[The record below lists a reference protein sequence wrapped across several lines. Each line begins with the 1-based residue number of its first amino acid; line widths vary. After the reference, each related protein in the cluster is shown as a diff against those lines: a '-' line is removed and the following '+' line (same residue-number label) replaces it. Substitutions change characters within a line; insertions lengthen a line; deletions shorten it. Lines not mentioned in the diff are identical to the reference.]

1 MAPAAFERIL
11 QSARILQAGVGDF
24 TKPHSNNL
32 QLRHFHRPRPWQVH
46 VPNSARAQG
55 ENAKNARQNH
65 MAKEQVTGSK
75 TRGKSVNLP
84 VHRQAPREAGSEASE
99 EAGQSAKANGTH

>member
-1 MAPAAFERIL
+1 
-11 QSARILQAGVGDF
+11 
-24 TKPHSNNL
+24 
-32 QLRHFHRPRPWQVH
+32 
-46 VPNSARAQG
+46 
-55 ENAKNARQNH
+55 